1 MMELSEKTSDYF
13 NLLKYLSSPI
23 NTRQYLLTNLAG
35 KFYSPSLTLM
45 DYKSRMLYMLQKNVE
60 ELYVSDIERISRK
73 ILSASQT
80 TQTYA
85 SLCEEILSSTTNSK
99 KLLFHSITLLTI
111 LQEVF
116 LSLGK
121 NEVRS
126 IISTQSI
133 NSFCRTLNKAIV
145 RMRFQAVI
153 LQIFYVLV
161 TLLLFTIIS
170 LWLQHNG

>member
-99 KLLFHSITLLTI
+99 KLLFHSIALVTI
-111 LQEVF
+111 LQKVF

-121 NEVRS
+121 NEVGS
-126 IISTQSI
+126 ISTHSI
-133 NSFCRTLNKAIV
+133 NTFCRTLNKAINRV
-145 RMRFQAVI
+145 RFQAVMR
-153 LQIFYVLV
+153 QIFYLLV
-161 TLLLFTIIS
+161 TLLVFSIIC
-170 LWLQHNG
+170 LW

>member
-1 MMELSEKTSDYF
+1 MMERLEETSDYI
-13 NLLKYLSSPI
+13 NLLKHLSSPI
-23 NTRQYLLTNLAG
+23 NARQYLLSNLAG
-35 KFYSPSLTLM
+35 KCYPLSVTLM
-45 DYKSRMLYMLQKNVE
+45 DDKSSTLYMIQQNVE
-60 ELYVSDIERISRK
+60 ELYVNDIELISRK

-80 TQTYA
+80 SQTYA
-85 SLCEEILSSTTNSK
+85 SLCEEILSSSTNSK

-111 LQEVF
+111 LQKVF

-126 IISTQSI
+126 IITTQSI

-145 RMRFQAVI
+145 RMRFQTVT
-153 LQIFYVLV
+153 LQILYVLV
-161 TLLLFTIIS
+161 TLLLFSIIS

>member
-1 MMELSEKTSDYF
+1 MERLEETSDYI
-13 NLLKYLSSPI
+13 NLLKHLSSPI
-23 NTRQYLLTNLAG
+23 NARQYLLSNLAG
-35 KFYSPSLTLM
+35 KCYPLSVTLM
-45 DYKSRMLYMLQKNVE
+45 DDKSSTLYMIQQNVE
-60 ELYVSDIERISRK
+60 ELYVNDIELISRK

-80 TQTYA
+80 SQTYA
-85 SLCEEILSSTTNSK
+85 SLCEEILSSSTNSK

-111 LQEVF
+111 LQKVF

-126 IISTQSI
+126 IITTQSI

-145 RMRFQAVI
+145 RMRFQTVT
-153 LQIFYVLV
+153 LQILYVLV
-161 TLLLFTIIS
+161 TLLLFSIIS

>member
-1 MMELSEKTSDYF
+1 MMERSEETSDYI
-13 NLLKYLSSPI
+13 NLLKHLSSPI
-23 NTRQYLLTNLAG
+23 NTRQYLLSNLAG
-35 KFYSPSLTLM
+35 KCFPSSVTLM
-45 DYKSRMLYMLQKNVE
+45 DDKSSMLYMIQQNVE
-60 ELYVSDIERISRK
+60 ELYANDIELISRK
-73 ILSASQT
+73 ILSDSKT

>member
-1 MMELSEKTSDYF
+1 MMERSEETSDYI
-13 NLLKYLSSPI
+13 NLLKHLSSFI
-23 NTRQYLLTNLAG
+23 NTSQYLLRNLAG
-35 KFYSPSLTLM
+35 KCYPPSVTLM
-45 DYKSRMLYMLQKNVE
+45 DDKSSILYMIQQNVE
-60 ELYVSDIERISRK
+60 ELYANDIELISRK

-99 KLLFHSITLLTI
+99 KLLFHSITLVTI
-111 LQEVF
+111 LQKVF

-126 IISTQSI
+126 ISTQSI
-133 NSFCRTLNKAIV
+133 NNFCRTLNKTINCV
-145 RMRFQAVI
+145 RFQTVI
-153 LQIFYVLV
+153 RQIFYVLV
-161 TLLLFTIIS
+161 TLLVFSIIC